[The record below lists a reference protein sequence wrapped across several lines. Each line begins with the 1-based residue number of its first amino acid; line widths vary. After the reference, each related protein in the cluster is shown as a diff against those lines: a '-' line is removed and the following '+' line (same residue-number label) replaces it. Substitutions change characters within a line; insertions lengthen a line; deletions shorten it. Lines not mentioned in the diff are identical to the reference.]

1 MNKHHTIH
9 SHFHK
14 KKREET
20 EGGKTN
26 VTAQAH
32 FSRYSGS
39 NNDVLA
45 DACGGGG
52 ATKDPGSDAAQDPNE
67 AAAAG
72 TLQLSEWEESSG
84 IFNTDETDEELYE
97 KAKEEGKVT
106 IYSISS
112 RITKVANAFMEKYP
126 GVEVEPFDIST
137 NELLE
142 KVTREYDAGQHVADV
157 VHIKD
162 QDGTLY
168 NEYILARK
176 FYNYK
181 PADILS
187 HIDEKYTKTQTPM
200 YVELTQLFYNSE
212 AYPDGSP
219 VTNIWQLTEP
229 DWKAVS

>member
-1 MNKHHTIH
+1 MLQH
-9 SHFHK
+9 
-14 KKREET
+14 
-20 EGGKTN
+20 
-26 VTAQAH
+26 
-32 FSRYSGS
+32 
-39 NNDVLA
+39 A
-45 DACGGGG
+45 DR
-52 ATKDPGSDAAQDPNE
+52 QDPNE

-168 NEYILARK
+168 NEYVLARK

-200 YVELTQLFYNSE
+200 YVELTQLIHVSYTKSVLCRI
-212 AYPDGSP
+212 GR
-219 VTNIWQLTEP
+219 
-229 DWKAVS
+229 AVS